1 LWYKWETEAWE
12 GAVIQERS
20 MVGLTIWQSLQCC
33 LPGCPG
39 SRHTWTPCQCHVLPL
54 LSAPWRGTENRQHKT
69 GFPGPLASVLSLLA
83 PGFDHGPFG
92 GFHFHR
98 NEKSR
103 CLSSEG
109 RTHYDVVE
117 KGFYPSR
124 CSFYGCSD
132 GRNLSLVG
140 EGKRKKTWCLGA
152 YRWWALGCLQGFSL
166 GV

>member
-1 LWYKWETEAWE
+1 M
-12 GAVIQERS
+12 GRS
-20 MVGLTIWQSLQCC
+20 SNTGKIDGGFDDLTVTS
-33 LPGCPG
+33 
-39 SRHTWTPCQCHVLPL
+39 VLPPG
-54 LSAPWRGTENRQHKT
+54 LSWLSSHLNSLSVSRIALALCSLAWYREQQHKT

-124 CSFYGCSD
+124 CSFYGCLD

-140 EGKRKKTWCLGA
+140 EGKSKKTWCLGA
-152 YRWWALGCLQGFSL
+152 YR
-166 GV
+166 